1 MGRRKSGGVN
11 PDVEDFVE
19 ELLASVKN
27 DETVPLEDK
36 LKVLDRAIKVEA
48 LKLKAADS
56 DFGSGFDDE

>member
-48 LKLKAADS
+48 LKLKAADA